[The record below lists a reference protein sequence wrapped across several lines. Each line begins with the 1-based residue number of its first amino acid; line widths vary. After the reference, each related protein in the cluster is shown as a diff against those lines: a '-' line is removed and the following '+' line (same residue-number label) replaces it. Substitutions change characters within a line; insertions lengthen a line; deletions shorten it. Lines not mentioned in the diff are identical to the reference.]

1 MKASNIF
8 GMAYHFMPRDLGNRS
23 TEAEITRGE
32 NINTLNNTIYLMTG
46 TMPDTDTLFAID
58 NVNAFE
64 LAYSGQIVAKFT
76 GQSLTY
82 LYDRAKKI
90 RTIKK
95 TPDSVDFTHLVD
107 GAVTWFAVK
116 LTDVD
121 TVAPDNGTQS
131 LVYGDSVGTWTD
143 TDRVV
148 VVESKDSKATGSSNI
163 FKDFVLVI
171 QDKLTADLV

>member
-1 MKASNIF
+1 MKASNIY

-32 NINTLNNTIYLMTG
+32 NILTTNNVIYLMTG
-46 TMPDTDTLFAID
+46 TMPDTDTLFNID

-64 LAYSGQIVAKFT
+64 LAYSGQMVAKFT
-76 GQSLTY
+76 GQSFTY

-95 TPDSVDFTHLVD
+95 APDAVDFTHLVE

-121 TVAPDNGTQS
+121 TVEADNGAQS
-131 LVYGDSVGTWTD
+131 LIYGDSVGTWND
-143 TDRVV
+143 AERVV
-148 VVESKDSKATGSSNI
+148 VVESKDSRAVGATNI
-163 FKDFVLVI
+163 LKDFVLVI
-171 QDKLTADLV
+171 QDRLTADLV

>member
-1 MKASNIF
+1 MKASNIY

-32 NINTLNNTIYLMTG
+32 NISTSNNVVYLMTG
-46 TMPDTDTLFAID
+46 TMPSTDDLFAVN
-58 NVNAFE
+58 NVTAFE
-64 LAYSGQIVAKFT
+64 TAYTSQMVAKFT
-76 GQSLTY
+76 AQSFTY

-95 TPDSVDFTHLVD
+95 TPDAIDFNHLVT

-121 TVAPDNGTQS
+121 TVAADTGDQS
-131 LVYGDSVGTWTD
+131 LIFGDSVGTWTD
-143 TDRVV
+143 SDKVIVLET
-148 VVESKDSKATGSSNI
+148 KDSRNAGEANV
-163 FKDFVLVI
+163 FKDFVVVI